1 MRLLILLTAF
11 LISLPL
17 SAQISVSVK
26 SNNKQYLSY
35 EPIHVTVT
43 IANQTGSPL
52 TLRNTGGNSW
62 IEFIV
67 RNQSG
72 RVINKVK
79 ELGYKGTTIP
89 TAERIQSSFILN
101 NTYDLA
107 QPGNYNVSAVIR
119 TPTQGHSEGTRSAQ
133 AYFTVNRGVPTWR
146 TKVGV
151 PGVAGDER
159 EYRILNYSGSGTP
172 QIYVQVEDVKRGHM
186 LATYSMGRILAFRKA
201 LKATDRS
208 NNLHVLFL
216 TTPEL
221 YCHTIVNTSGKTTKR
236 NYYKSVSSTHP
247 ELMTHKDGGVSVI
260 NATFYDP
267 AKEMEEKEQFH
278 KLSEMPEGFE
288 Q

>member
-1 MRLLILLTAF
+1 MRLILFLTSL
-11 LISLPL
+11 LISQSLY
-17 SAQISVSVK
+17 AQISVAVK
-26 SNNKQYLSY
+26 ANNKQYLSY

-62 IEFIV
+62 VEFVV

-79 ELGYKGTTIP
+79 ETSYKGTTIP
-89 TAERIQSSFILN
+89 TAERINSSFVLN
-101 NTYDLA
+101 NSYDLA
-107 QPGNYNVSAVIR
+107 QPGNYSVYAVVR
-119 TPTQGHSEGTRSAQ
+119 TQKQGHSEGSRSA
-133 AYFTVNRGVPTWR
+133 ATYFTVNRGVPSWR

-172 QIYVQVEDVKRGHM
+172 QIYVQIEDVKRGHM
-186 LATYSMGRILAFRKA
+186 IATYSMGRILSFRKA
-201 LKATDRS
+201 LKAIDRS

-236 NYYKSVSSTHP
+236 NYYKSVGNTHP
-247 ELMTHKDGGVSVI
+247 GLITHNDGGVSVI
-260 NATFYDP
+260 NAAFYDP
-267 AKEMEEKEQFH
+267 AKEMEEKKKYH
-278 KLSEMPEGFE
+278 KLSELPAGYE